1 MLVYNS
7 DYNHSINN
15 LEIHGGSVILSEG
28 QHSLLFYNNDTE
40 YIVFDDLSSSVT
52 ARATT
57 RSRNRATYI
66 GNSYF
71 RGNEVTVNQPDM
83 LFGAYVEDYYSRL
96 SITSDTVNVTLRPF
110 VYSYLI
116 DFNVTKGINSV
127 AYSRGAIAGM
137 ASSVYIN
144 NGVTSDDVVTV
155 LFDSEVK
162 GNSIEGIVRTFGAP
176 SWPINDSSTRIAPV
190 YAVNLELRLVDG
202 STLTFD
208 YDVSDQVAN
217 QPHGGV
223 IVIDDIE
230 LPEVENSGT
239 AAPFEVDVTE
249 WGPAQSIILGK

>member
-52 ARATT
+52 ARAST
-57 RSRNRATYI
+57 RSRNRTDYI

-71 RGNEVTVNQPDM
+71 RGNEITVNQPDM

-96 SITSDTVNVTLRPF
+96 SATGDTINVTMRPF

-116 DFNVTKGINSV
+116 DFKVTKGINSV
-127 AYSRGAIAGM
+127 AYSRGALAGM

-144 NGVTSDDVVTV
+144 NGVTSDDAVTV
-155 LFDSEVK
+155 LFDSEVS
-162 GNSIEGIVRTFGAP
+162 GNSIEGIVRTFGVP
-176 SWPINDSSTRIAPV
+176 SWPIDDSSTRVEPV
-190 YAVNLELRLVDG
+190 YAVSLELRLVDG
-202 STLTFD
+202 STLYFD
-208 YDVSDQVAN
+208 YDVTDQVAC

-230 LPEVENSGT
+230 LPEVENTGV